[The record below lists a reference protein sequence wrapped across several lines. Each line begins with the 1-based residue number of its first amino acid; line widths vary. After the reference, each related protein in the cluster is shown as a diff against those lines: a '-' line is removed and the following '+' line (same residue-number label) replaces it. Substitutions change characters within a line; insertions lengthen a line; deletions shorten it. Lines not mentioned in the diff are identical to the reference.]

1 MSAFVDGNRERFG
14 VEPICREIETS
25 ASAYR
30 ARRARSPS
38 ARSLRDAWLLNQIR
52 RVHDG
57 SDGIYGQLKIWDELN
72 DEGIAVARCTVE
84 RLMRANGI
92 EGCRNGKVQVTTRPG
107 PTPVAADDLVRR
119 DFTADRPDA
128 VWLSD
133 FTYIRTREGW
143 SYLAVVLD
151 IYTRR
156 IVGWQLQSHMRQ
168 SLVTDAFE
176 MANASRQYHAD
187 GLIAH
192 SDNGSQYNILR
203 VHRATEAGRNRAEQG
218 SHGDRVGQR
227 HGRVHHVHAQ
237 ARAHQALHVEDAP
250 GPRARTGDLHR
261 LVQRPPQA
269 PLTEGRSE
277 REDQA
282 ADAASG
288 PRPIQSGS
296 RCVSRGIHVIE
307 PTWNPGRSRNRRLSR
322 QVGRSELAPAPS
334 RFIPY
339 KDAPFRLSL
348 CEDL

>member
-1 MSAFVDGNRERFG
+1 MSAFLDEQRARFG

-107 PTPVAADDLVRR
+107 PSPVAADDLVRR

-192 SDNGSQYNILR
+192 SDNGSQYTSYEY
-203 VHRATEAGRNRAEQG
+203 TERLKQAG
-218 SHGDRVGQR
+218 
-227 HGRVHHVHAQ
+227 
-237 ARAHQALHVEDAP
+237 
-250 GPRARTGDLHR
+250 
-261 LVQRPPQA
+261 
-269 PLTEGRSE
+269 
-277 REDQA
+277 
-282 ADAASG
+282 
-288 PRPIQSGS
+288 I
-296 RCVSRGIHVIE
+296 
-307 PTWNPGRSRNRRLSR
+307 
-322 QVGRSELAPAPS
+322 APS
-334 RFIPY
+334 RGRTGTALDNAMAESIMSTLKRELTKRY
-339 KDAPFRLSL
+339 MWRTRLDLELALVTYIGWYNARRKHRSL
-348 CEDL
+348 KVVQNGRIRRQTPLQALDRYNQEVAASAVAST